1 MTKRPPR
8 APGIVPPAL
17 ASMQQ
22 VDTSIAGVE
31 HLKPIVTVI
40 YLTAP
45 TDRYIHHVEKRIDH
59 NIDNSTSTPSAKNL
73 AW

>member
-1 MTKRPPR
+1 MPRATNNKAYSNERATTRRWAPRAVGLMTRWPPR

-31 HLKPIVTVI
+31 HLKPIATVN
-40 YLTAP
+40 YLTG
-45 TDRYIHHVEKRIDH
+45 RYE
-59 NIDNSTSTPSAKNL
+59 
-73 AW
+73 